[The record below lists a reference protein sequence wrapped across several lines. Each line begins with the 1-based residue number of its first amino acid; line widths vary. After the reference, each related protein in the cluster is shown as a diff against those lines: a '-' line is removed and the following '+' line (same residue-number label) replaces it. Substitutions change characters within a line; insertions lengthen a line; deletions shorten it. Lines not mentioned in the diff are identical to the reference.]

1 MSEEQIQKLLSI
13 PKSDYDKYLAEECLK
28 DFVEQAWS
36 VVEPTNPFVPGWHI
50 DAITEHLE
58 AVSKKQITKLIIN
71 IPPRYLKSLLTAVFW
86 PAWEWIHSPQSR
98 FLYTS
103 YAEKLSLRD
112 SRKCRNIIKSKWYQR
127 NWSNRY
133 KLVGDQD
140 AKQRY
145 DTDKTGY
152 RIATSVG
159 GVATGEGG
167 NYVIC
172 DDAHSALEAL
182 SDTKRLSALEWWDD
196 TMTTREDIPGQS
208 AKIIIMQRLHEKDL
222 SGHLLAKNIGYEH
235 LCLPAEYEG
244 VNRCYTSLNFK
255 DPRTEPN
262 ELLHPDRYGEKELFN
277 LKQGMTTYAVAGQ
290 LQQRPVPLKG
300 GMMELGWFGRYKS
313 IPPKSQQLLVA
324 QVWDTAQKE
333 KESIH
338 DPWVCGV
345 WYVCYD
351 GFYLAEVFR
360 KWLNY
365 PDGKKA
371 VVNMALKYNPDVILI
386 EDKVTGTSLLQ
397 ELPLEQIPVMGN
409 GSYKMFP
416 YSLLGILPDLNKQ
429 ARMER
434 ESCAVQAG
442 KVILPEMAYWLTDFE
457 GEVTGFP
464 NSEYKDQVD
473 MLSMFLR
480 YMRERMGFMLAK
492 PVAFGDSV
500 AGKEYKSILGDCS
513 VPGDRVGFD
522 GGIV

>member
-28 DFVEQAWS
+28 DFIEQAWK
-36 VVEPTNPFVPGWHI
+36 VVEPSNLYIPGWHI
-50 DAITEHLE
+50 DAIADHLE
-58 AVSKKQITKLIIN
+58 AVSKKQISKLIIN
-71 IPPRYLKSLLTAVFW
+71 IPPRHMKSLLVAVFW

-98 FLYTS
+98 FLFTS

-112 SRKCRNIIKSKWYQR
+112 SRKCRNIVKSNWYQG
-127 NWSNRY
+127 NWADRY
-133 KLVGDQD
+133 CLVGDQD

-167 NYVIC
+167 DYVVC

-182 SDTKRLSALEWWDD
+182 SDTKRETVLEWWDQ
-196 TMTTREDIPGQS
+196 TMPTREDTPGES

-244 VNRCYTSLNFK
+244 VNRCSTSLNFT

-262 ELLHPDRYGEKELFN
+262 EPLHPNRYGRGELED
-277 LKQGMTTYAVAGQ
+277 LKKGLKSYTIAGQ
-290 LQQRPVPLKG
+290 LQQRPTPLKG
-300 GMMELGWFGRYKS
+300 GLMELGWFGRYKL
-313 IPPKSQQLLVA
+313 IPGPSQQMLVA

-338 DPWVCGV
+338 DPWVCGT

-351 GFYLAEVFR
+351 GYYLAEVFR
-360 KWLNY
+360 KWMNY

-371 VVNMALKYNPDVILI
+371 VVNMALKYNPDIILI
-386 EDKVTGTSLLQ
+386 EDKVTGTALLQ
-397 ELPLEQIPVMGN
+397 ELPLEQIPSEGN
-409 GSYKMFP
+409 GSFKLFP
-416 YSLLGILPDLNKQ
+416 YSLLGILPDINKQ

-434 ESCAVQAG
+434 ESCAVLAG
-442 KVILPEMAYWLTDFE
+442 KVKLPGTAPWLTDFE
-457 GEVTGFP
+457 LEVTAFP

-480 YMRERMGFMLAK
+480 YMRKRMGSMLQK
-492 PVAFGDSV
+492 PEAFGDSV
-500 AGKEYKSILGDCS
+500 IGKEYNSILEDCVAS
-513 VPGDRVGFD
+513 GNRRGWD